1 MVKFIDKNRK
11 KEYYTDELL
20 ARCSCG
26 CSIMSFRIADV
37 ENEEGDVLP
46 ALEFFVYSN
55 GTNGYTKPT
64 VFNRA
69 SSLSLIDPEAVLT
82 LYGLITGKIN
92 GGHGY
97 IETQDGN
104 LIGIDVDPED
114 NSVSIHCLASEKD
127 IHKMYKKGPQKAFK
141 KVIWG
146 LMFEKTEAEK
156 KAEAER
162 LAAEKKKAEEKAAAE
177 AAAKRVAGAFGKGT
191 QIGNKGT
198 GTTGSGIEGSPTGNA
213 AEGKSTGVGG
223 YGTFDLNGRSLGPGG
238 LPRPVY
244 NVQDEGRVVVTITV
258 NPAGQVIGTS
268 INKRTNTVNAS
279 LRKAAEDA
287 AKKARF
293 NAVDGVNN
301 QTGTITYYFKLK

>member
-1 MVKFIDKNRK
+1 MKKNKITGLVGTLVLHAILLALLFLIAIRTPKAMEEGGVPVMLGEVPASQGNADPYTLTDVDILEEPQIPTEVAKPEPIPEIKTKTELITQEDEPTVAVPK
-11 KEYYTDELL
+11 KEEK
-20 ARCSCG
+20 
-26 CSIMSFRIADV
+26 
-37 ENEEGDVLP
+37 P
-46 ALEFFVYSN
+46 
-55 GTNGYTKPT
+55 KPT
-64 VFNRA
+64 
-69 SSLSLIDPEAVLT
+69 P
-82 LYGLITGKIN
+82 KK
-92 GGHGY
+92 
-97 IETQDGN
+97 
-104 LIGIDVDPED
+104 
-114 NSVSIHCLASEKD
+114 EKV
-127 IHKMYKKGPQKAFK
+127 KKQPAKAK
-141 KVIWG
+141 EQPVKPK
-146 LMFEKTEAEK
+146 EKTEAEK